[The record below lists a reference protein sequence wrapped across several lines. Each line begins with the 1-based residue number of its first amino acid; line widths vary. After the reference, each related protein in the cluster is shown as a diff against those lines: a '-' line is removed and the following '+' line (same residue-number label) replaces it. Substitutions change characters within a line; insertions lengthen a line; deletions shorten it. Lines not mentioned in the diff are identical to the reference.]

1 MFQLGII
8 GGGFV
13 GGATSLLQSDKV
25 NCIIY
30 DLDKNRCKPQS
41 TSFDDILQTE
51 AIFIC
56 VWTPITTTEE
66 EYGKCNTKIVESIV
80 KQLKDSNYK
89 GYIIVR
95 STVPVGFCESQG
107 VYFMPEFLT
116 EKNWKNDFLN
126 CEKWIFGLN
135 MESSEEEKRKFERWM
150 TSVIFSSNVN
160 LKNVC
165 FVDSNSAEY
174 IKYFRNC
181 FLATKVS
188 FCNEMYEFAK
198 AKDIDYEDVI
208 DLVTDDKR
216 IGKSH
221 TSVPGPDYL
230 RGFGGHCF
238 PKDFASLQYQMN
250 QVNVRC
256 DITNAAIK
264 RNNEI
269 DRPEKDWLNY

>member
-1 MFQLGII
+1 MIQLGII

-13 GGATSLLQSDKV
+13 GGATYLLQSEKV

-30 DLDKNRCKPQS
+30 DLDSTRCKPS
-41 TSFDDILQTE
+41 TTTFQDILKTE
-51 AIFIC
+51 AVFIC

-66 EYGKCNTKIVESIV
+66 EYGKCNTKIVDSVI
-80 KQLKDSNYK
+80 KQLRDANYK
-89 GYIIVR
+89 GFIIVR
-95 STVPVGFCESQG
+95 STVPVGYCSSQN

-135 MESSEEEKRKFERWM
+135 MEASEEEKRKFERWM
-150 TSVIFSSNVN
+150 TTVIFSSNVN

-250 QVNVRC
+250 QVNV
-256 DITNAAIK
+256 IQKLLI
-264 RNNEI
+264 
-269 DRPEKDWLNY
+269 LL

>member
-1 MFQLGII
+1 MIQLGII

-13 GGATSLLQSDKV
+13 GGATYLLQSEKV

-30 DLDKNRCKPQS
+30 DLDSTRCKPSITTFQ
-41 TSFDDILQTE
+41 DILKTE
-51 AIFIC
+51 AVFIC

-66 EYGKCNTKIVESIV
+66 EYGKCNTKIVDSVI
-80 KQLKDSNYK
+80 KQLRDANYK
-89 GYIIVR
+89 GFIIVR
-95 STVPVGFCESQG
+95 STVPVGYCSSQN

-116 EKNWKNDFLN
+116 EKNWKQDFLN

-135 MESSEEEKRKFERWM
+135 MGETEEQNFNFSKLM
-150 TSVIFSSNVN
+150 TSVIFSSNVIN
-160 LKNVC
+160 KNVS

-174 IKYFRNC
+174 LKYFRNC
-181 FLATKVS
+181 FLALKVS
-188 FCNEMYEFAK
+188 FCNEMYQFAK
-198 AKDIDYEDVI
+198 AKNIDYEDII

-221 TSVPGPDYL
+221 TSVPGPDGL
-230 RGFGGHCF
+230 LGFSGHCF

-256 DITNAAIK
+256 DLTNAAVK
-264 RNNEI
+264 RNNEV
-269 DRPEKDWLNY
+269 DRPEKDWLN